1 MKIRK
6 SKGKKM
12 SENNCKD
19 TLDKVFEFLANDLPE
34 TEKSQVIN
42 HLDGCDGCKR
52 EYAIESKISNL
63 ISSSS
68 MDAQASFASKMQN
81 RLQSEI

>member
-1 MKIRK
+1 
-6 SKGKKM
+6 M

-42 HLDGCDGCKR
+42 HLEGCESCKR

>member
-1 MKIRK
+1 
-6 SKGKKM
+6 M

-34 TEKSQVIN
+34 AEKSQVIN
-42 HLDGCDGCKR
+42 HLEGCESCKR